1 MICYVKMVI
10 LEKKMR
16 NDKRDSL
23 LSVGLSLCCSVE
35 PYEFRNYQVYVG
47 VYCALLPELQ
57 LLQHH
62 LLQCMQCT

>member
-23 LSVGLSLCCSVE
+23 LSVGYLFVVL
-35 PYEFRNYQVYVG
+35 
-47 VYCALLPELQ
+47 
-57 LLQHH
+57 
-62 LLQCMQCT
+62 

>member
-1 MICYVKMVI
+1 VICYVKMVI
-10 LEKKMR
+10 LEKKMQ

-23 LSVGLSLCCSVE
+23 LSGLSLCCSVE

>member
-1 MICYVKMVI
+1 MTCCVKMVI

-23 LSVGLSLCCSVE
+23 LSMGYPFCCSVE
-35 PYEFRNYQVYVG
+35 PYEFRNYQVCVG

-57 LLQHH
+57 LL
-62 LLQCMQCT
+62 